1 MNHYFIL
8 CVIFGVTFA
17 LHTSGEKRL
26 GNLPSEEFPINY
38 LYDKINALEGQLKRL
53 EEKDDQMKTMI
64 DEKDEEMK
72 MLIDKKDDEMK
83 KMIEEK
89 DDKMNILESRVT
101 NLTSQLENF
110 QGHSAMEPAF
120 IVTAIWANGHIPDG
134 VIKFDEKII
143 DHSNSFN
150 IEDGIF
156 RVPVTGNYL
165 FLFDSYACNLGA
177 SLVQVYLNG
186 NKVYEF
192 YEVNGDSSHQYHQ
205 HIFMF
210 ATKLVEGD
218 DLLLYN
224 SYPLTLRNDVIHPI
238 TFVGYKTY

>member
-1 MNHYFIL
+1 MGEISILTKIFTVFFNFLATVFDITNNTMNHYFML

-53 EEKDDQMKTMI
+53 EEKD
-64 DEKDEEMK
+64 E
-72 MLIDKKDDEMK
+72 EMK

-120 IVTAIWANGHIPDG
+120 IVTAIWAN
-134 VIKFDEKII
+134 
-143 DHSNSFN
+143 
-150 IEDGIF
+150 
-156 RVPVTGNYL
+156 
-165 FLFDSYACNLGA
+165 
-177 SLVQVYLNG
+177 
-186 NKVYEF
+186 
-192 YEVNGDSSHQYHQ
+192 
-205 HIFMF
+205 
-210 ATKLVEGD
+210 
-218 DLLLYN
+218 
-224 SYPLTLRNDVIHPI
+224 
-238 TFVGYKTY
+238 